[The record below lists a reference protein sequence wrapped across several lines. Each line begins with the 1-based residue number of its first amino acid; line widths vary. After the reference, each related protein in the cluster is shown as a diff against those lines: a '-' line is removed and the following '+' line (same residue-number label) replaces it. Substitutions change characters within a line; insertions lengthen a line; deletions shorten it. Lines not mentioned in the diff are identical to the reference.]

1 VGRSLSS
8 ITGEDPDFYL
18 GVLSRRCAHKKM
30 IAQGIIVN
38 KKYGYDVQAIG
49 ASMTRTRMIVSTYFD
64 NHFLMK
70 IIINKLNTDF
80 HPPT

>member
-1 VGRSLSS
+1 MQGLFGHRAEFVGRSLSS

-38 KKYGYDVQAIG
+38 KKYGYDVQVNYDDELE
-49 ASMTRTRMIVSTYFD
+49 R
-64 NHFLMK
+64 
-70 IIINKLNTDF
+70 
-80 HPPT
+80 